1 MYENQSTLA
10 SPVGV
15 DVFTS
20 STGVDG
26 SWKKTNYIENL
37 NATLDNVKRDS
48 HLIDGTDGRRWYNDI
63 DLGEI
68 TSDSYIRLGIR
79 GVEPWLNTIS
89 IEEAEFLIIL

>member
-1 MYENQSTLA
+1 M
-10 SPVGV
+10 
-15 DVFTS
+15 
-20 STGVDG
+20 
-26 SWKKTNYIENL
+26 KKTNYIENL

-63 DLGEI
+63 DLGVI

>member
-1 MYENQSTLA
+1 MKINPHLLLLLVLTYLRALLVWTVVE
-10 SPVGV
+10 
-15 DVFTS
+15 
-20 STGVDG
+20 
-26 SWKKTNYIENL
+26 KKTNYIENL